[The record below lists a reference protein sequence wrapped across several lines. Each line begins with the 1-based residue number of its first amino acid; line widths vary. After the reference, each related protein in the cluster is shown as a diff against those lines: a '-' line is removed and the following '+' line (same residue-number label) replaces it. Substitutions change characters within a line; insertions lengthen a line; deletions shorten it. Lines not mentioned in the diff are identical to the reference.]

1 MTILKTAVGRRS
13 FLKASVA
20 ASGGLTIGFSLFA
33 APQTLAANAKTA
45 PDHWFEMN
53 AFLSINPDGSIKVK
67 VQNPEFGQGLMTSFP
82 MIAAEELD
90 AAWDDIQTEMAPFAL
105 QNYNWQFSG
114 GSRSINRNFDT
125 LRMAGASARHM
136 LRSAAAQQWGVP
148 LTEVNTSN
156 SQLTH
161 ANGKKATYGEMAAA
175 AALQAVPKEVPFK
188 DSKQYSI
195 IGSSRKNLQG
205 KDIVT
210 GHGLF
215 GIDQRVDGMLY
226 AAIVH
231 PPAFGLT
238 LESFDA
244 DSIKGLPGVR
254 DVFAIKTY
262 LDGYLQNY
270 FDTNAFT
277 EMVAIVGDSTWQLL
291 KAKKQL
297 KATWKQM
304 PDREEDYRTF
314 TSKAKRFIPGA
325 LESTDKHNAAMDA
338 LLDGEIKVDRRD
350 GNPEEAFANAA
361 TILERRYHGPYLA
374 HNTME
379 PMNFFADVKADSAY
393 LSGPHQGPMFVH
405 DTVAQRLGLPKEKI
419 TFDMTRMGGGF
430 GRRAYPHFA
439 VEAAV
444 ISKHVGKPVLLTYSR
459 EDDMTMGIY
468 RPSYRVKLRAALDA
482 NNNLI
487 AYHVKSA
494 GVPEACTF
502 ANRFPAG
509 AVDNYLAEGA
519 AVDSNITTGAFRAP
533 RSNFMA
539 AAEQSFLDELAE
551 VMGKDPIDLRLE
563 LLAKAKANPVGEK
576 NDYDAD
582 RYMGVLKL
590 AREKSGWDNSNK
602 KLGVAAYFC
611 HASYAATVIDLDV
624 VDGKPVFNKVTSAVD
639 CGTLVN
645 HDAAV
650 NMAQGGIID
659 AIGNALFGEMTFVD
673 GVPQKQNLDS
683 YRMIRMS
690 EAPKSIDVHFVESN
704 VYPTGLGEPPFPP
717 TFAAVAN
724 ALHGATGKRFYNM
737 PFVNQLKG

>member
-1 MTILKTAVGRRS
+1 
-13 FLKASVA
+13 
-20 ASGGLTIGFSLFA
+20 
-33 APQTLAANAKTA
+33 
-45 PDHWFEMN
+45 
-53 AFLSINPDGSIKVK
+53 
-67 VQNPEFGQGLMTSFP
+67 
-82 MIAAEELD
+82 
-90 AAWDDIQTEMAPFAL
+90 
-105 QNYNWQFSG
+105 
-114 GSRSINRNFDT
+114 
-125 LRMAGASARHM
+125 
-136 LRSAAAQQWGVP
+136 
-148 LTEVNTSN
+148 
-156 SQLTH
+156 
-161 ANGKKATYGEMAAA
+161 
-175 AALQAVPKEVPFK
+175 
-188 DSKQYSI
+188 
-195 IGSSRKNLQG
+195 
-205 KDIVT
+205 
-210 GHGLF
+210 
-215 GIDQRVDGMLY
+215 
-226 AAIVH
+226 
-231 PPAFGLT
+231 
-238 LESFDA
+238 
-244 DSIKGLPGVR
+244 
-254 DVFAIKTY
+254 
-262 LDGYLQNY
+262 
-270 FDTNAFT
+270 
-277 EMVAIVGDSTWQLL
+277 
-291 KAKKQL
+291 
-297 KATWKQM
+297 
-304 PDREEDYRTF
+304 
-314 TSKAKRFIPGA
+314 
-325 LESTDKHNAAMDA
+325 
-338 LLDGEIKVDRRD
+338 
-350 GNPEEAFANAA
+350 
-361 TILERRYHGPYLA
+361 
-374 HNTME
+374 
-379 PMNFFADVKADSAY
+379 
-393 LSGPHQGPMFVH
+393 
-405 DTVAQRLGLPKEKI
+405 
-419 TFDMTRMGGGF
+419 MTRMGGGF

-563 LLAKAKANPVGEK
+563 LLAKAKATPVGEK

-590 AREKSGWDNSNK
+590 AREKSGWDNSTK

-690 EAPKSIDVHFVESN
+690 EAPKSIDVHFVESD

-724 ALHGATGKRFYNM
+724 ALHGATGQRFYNM
-737 PFVNQLKG
+737 PFANQLKG